1 MPDRYLNVFT
11 YHHQQEKFVC
21 RNICK
26 IFRFHMN
33 KRKASLM
40 PAPPDTNSGHGICE
54 EGVIL
59 GLLRSPEIIFGK
71 PPENNARMENHSVA
85 AVRRVYSIFDLF
97 TELSYWQWYDVFCTG
112 FINKPIIYE
121 ELCCK
126 SAVASSATLRN
137 VGLLA
142 DMFKLR
148 T

>member
-26 IFRFHMN
+26 LFRFRMN
-33 KRKASLM
+33 KKKRYLLCQHRQKT
-40 PAPPDTNSGHGICE
+40 PIGICE
-54 EGVIL
+54 AGVIL

-71 PPENNARMENHSVA
+71 PSEKHARMENHSVA
-85 AVRRVYSIFDLF
+85 AVRKLYSVFDLF
-97 TELSYWQWYDVFCTG
+97 TELSYWQWYYVFCTG
-112 FINKPIIYE
+112 FLNKPILYE